1 MSSSST
7 SAAFATN
14 ITCIVDYKTTSYCD
28 LRNVRMDFSKMSD
41 VGASRSFSS
50 GFLSLYGERDRE
62 FGALPMYPG
71 IAIESSIDE
80 ASETTTTT
88 TKKGKGTEN
97 GPVCDVVETRPT
109 FVLSNDDIFNLGH
122 YINDVMGV
130 WAMTV
135 LSRRASTD
143 SVLLN
148 IDGLR
153 EGGPAGGP
161 AHRLMVASR
170 PDLHGPYAPSYFGTW
185 FADVRT
191 ATDYG
196 RRRTVCFRELHLFPL
211 PGVPWFWNDWGR
223 INDCSIVASSPL
235 YQSFNVFLRQHVA
248 DSYRQ
253 QQLQEQDRKANGG
266 KQVAVMLP
274 NPPTDA
280 VHIVIEVRKMNPAK
294 RGAKTNSGRVIRNLP
309 RLIAA
314 MQSLSTPALPVRVT
328 AADFATMSFPEQ
340 MALAHSAS
348 ILISMHGAGT
358 THIFHMAVGQ
368 RHCCGLLELFPDRS
382 VDLYTAEGYGNLA
395 RMLGLHHARLV
406 GASGATTS
414 QGTDVDVEE
423 ARRLV
428 GELMTKV
435 VETPTCLHEVP

>member
-1 MSSSST
+1 
-7 SAAFATN
+7 
-14 ITCIVDYKTTSYCD
+14 
-28 LRNVRMDFSKMSD
+28 
-41 VGASRSFSS
+41 
-50 GFLSLYGERDRE
+50 
-62 FGALPMYPG
+62 
-71 IAIESSIDE
+71 
-80 ASETTTTT
+80 
-88 TKKGKGTEN
+88 
-97 GPVCDVVETRPT
+97 
-109 FVLSNDDIFNLGH
+109 
-122 YINDVMGV
+122 
-130 WAMTV
+130 
-135 LSRRASTD
+135 
-143 SVLLN
+143 
-148 IDGLR
+148 
-153 EGGPAGGP
+153 
-161 AHRLMVASR
+161 
-170 PDLHGPYAPSYFGTW
+170 
-185 FADVRT
+185 
-191 ATDYG
+191 
-196 RRRTVCFRELHLFPL
+196 
-211 PGVPWFWNDWGR
+211 
-223 INDCSIVASSPL
+223 
-235 YQSFNVFLRQHVA
+235 
-248 DSYRQ
+248 
-253 QQLQEQDRKANGG
+253 
-266 KQVAVMLP
+266 
-274 NPPTDA
+274 
-280 VHIVIEVRKMNPAK
+280 
-294 RGAKTNSGRVIRNLP
+294 VIRNLP